1 MDLKKRKEPVDRMSR
16 AQQEATYQPYD
27 SNTDLDSDTDT
38 DLDSDT
44 DSTEDA
50 RIRREQDP
58 RYAILVAPG
67 PNLAARN
74 NTINPIVVGAPWD
87 ETTNIRSLV
96 DHVYL
101 DPPKTT
107 KTSLVSIK
115 STDRDTNVFP
125 TPFRFQ
131 LKLPRVYKDVTK
143 FQLVQMSF
151 PNGANNVVPTN
162 LFTSSLVLKLL
173 AQGVPSSCLSTCVS
187 VIDCSLASHSLGVV
201 EQGRLTPAGEPLLGT
216 IAIPHGNYSESQMAS
231 ELTFQANS
239 TPPLNLVS
247 YEDFKDVFMTTRDI
261 SILFSE
267 PGNSYYSAITN
278 ARYHAHT
285 KDNIMNTYYNQ
296 QHIDMLPEITE
307 SVAYVAYYFPIL
319 KEMVASGR
327 SQPFLRSD
335 ALSHA
340 DIVQAVMGPFQGFE
354 SAIYLTLC
362 QQNQGA
368 LDSYRRHLTFEVR
381 NINNYTWI
389 YNSNERR
396 YTTLHDTLHP
406 SIQRDLSNQYQFI
419 LQQELSMSDLNPHSF
434 RTLKTDLMGYQSIL
448 THMERVVS
456 SVLGNYSLASGYSYS
471 GGSTHV
477 TAGSTF
483 CAAGLAAD
491 SDFSDMFCYTSTMG
505 RIFNNCAG
513 VRMTFTSFMDY
524 HSTMSSYYQIVQST
538 SQTISSIHGAVYR
551 DYHSFVS
558 SKYNGVLP
566 SSMIANRTY
575 LSNQGVPVAF
585 VTNQTMY
592 VPGQAV
598 PVQTLQTLEP
608 KATNVMP
615 QAGPVAPPTA
625 DAIACISTCC
635 AVLQNMVNSWYS
647 CLPVNTVINSLTYRL
662 GLLNMKPTQ
671 FSIFS
676 TVAQITSTTN
686 MNFLM
691 QINDEQGFNNMDL
704 TMPENYN
711 VSNEGTG
718 QVKFVSGKILMA
730 DIGNTGV
737 SQTVIQNPSI
747 FENALGKLDRLDFKI
762 YYDDYAM
769 TPAWLYMPYFLSL
782 NEWNATFQID
792 EQVGLASQDSGW
804 GKRPTVAVPANPDA
818 TPYLYYT
825 HKDNP
830 NN

>member
-1 MDLKKRKEPVDRMSR
+1 MSR
-16 AQQEATYQPYD
+16 AQRESTYYQPYD

-67 PNLAARN
+67 PNLAAQN
-74 NTINPIVVGAPWD
+74 TTINPIDIGAPWD
-87 ETTNIRSLV
+87 ETTNIRSLA

-115 STDRDTNVFP
+115 STDRDANVFP

-173 AQGVPSSCLSTCVS
+173 SQGVPSSCLSTCVS
-187 VIDCSLASHSLGVV
+187 VIDCSLASHSLGVA

-216 IAIPHGNYSESQMAS
+216 VNIPHGNYNDSQLAS

-239 TPPLNLVS
+239 TPPLNIVS
-247 YEDFKDVFMTTRDI
+247 YDDFKDVFMNTGDI
-261 SILFSE
+261 SILFNE
-267 PGNSYYSAITN
+267 PGNSFYSPINNT
-278 ARYHAHT
+278 RYGTHT
-285 KDNIMNTYYNQ
+285 KENIMNTYYSQ
-296 QHIDMLPEITE
+296 QHIDILPEITE

-319 KEMVASGR
+319 KEMIASGR
-327 SQPFLRSD
+327 AQPFLYSNT
-335 ALSHA
+335 LSYN
-340 DIVQAVMGPFQGFE
+340 DIVNVVMGPFLGLDSE
-354 SAIYLTLC
+354 VYLSIC
-362 QQNQGA
+362 QQNQGS
-368 LDSYRRHLTFEVR
+368 LDTYRRHLTFEIR
-381 NINNYTWI
+381 NINNYTWV

-396 YTTLHDTLHP
+396 YITLHDSLHP
-406 SIQRDLSNQYQFI
+406 SIQRDLSKQYQFI
-419 LQQELSMSDLNPHSF
+419 LNQELSMSNLNQNTF
-434 RTLKTDLMGYQSIL
+434 KTLKSNLMGYQSIF
-448 THMERVVS
+448 THLERNLS

-471 GGSTHV
+471 GGSTHI
-477 TAGSTF
+477 TAESTLR
-483 CAAGLAAD
+483 AEDLAAD
-491 SDFSDMFCYTSTMG
+491 SDFTSMFNYTSTIG
-505 RIFNNCAG
+505 RIFNNYTG
-513 VRMTFTSFMDY
+513 IRMTFTNFMDY

-538 SQTISSIHGAVYR
+538 SHTISSIHGTVYR
-551 DYHSFVS
+551 DYHMFVS
-558 SKYNGVLP
+558 SKYTGVLP

-592 VPGQAV
+592 VRGQGI
-598 PVQTLQTLEP
+598 PLQTLQTLQP
-608 KATNVMP
+608 AGVLQPAATNPCV
-615 QAGPVAPPTA
+615 
-625 DAIACISTCC
+625 STCC
-635 AVLQNMVNSWYS
+635 AALQSMVNAWYS
-647 CLPVNTVINSLTYRL
+647 CVPVNTVINSLTYRL
-662 GLLNMKPTQ
+662 GLLNTNPTQ
-671 FSIFS
+671 FNILS
-676 TVAQITSTTN
+676 TVSQITSTGN
-686 MNFLM
+686 MNFLL

-711 VSNEGTG
+711 VSNETTG

-762 YYDDYAM
+762 YYDDHAM

-792 EQVGLASQDSGW
+792 EQVGFASQDSGW
-804 GKRPTVAVPANPDA
+804 GKRPTVEVPTNPDA

>member
-1 MDLKKRKEPVDRMSR
+1 MDLKKRKEPVDRMSWPQR
-16 AQQEATYQPYD
+16 ESTYQPYD
-27 SNTDLDSDTDT
+27 SNTDLDSGTDT
-38 DLDSDT
+38 DSDT
-44 DSTEDA
+44 SDDIDS
-50 RIRREQDP
+50 RRAQDP

-67 PNLAARN
+67 PSLAPQN
-74 NTINPIVVGAPWD
+74 TTINPINVGAPWD

-115 STDRDTNVFP
+115 STDRDSNVFP

-131 LKLPRVYKDVTK
+131 LKLPRIYKDVTK

-151 PNGANNVVPTN
+151 PNGANNVIPTN

-173 AQGVPSSCLSTCVS
+173 SQGVPSSCLSTCVS
-187 VIDCSLASHSLGVV
+187 VINCSPASQSLGIV

-216 IAIPHGNYSESQMAS
+216 ITVPHGNYNDSQMAS

-247 YEDFKDVFMTTRDI
+247 YEDFKDVFMSTRDI
-261 SILFSE
+261 SILFNE

-278 ARYHAHT
+278 ARYQAHT
-285 KDNIMNTYYNQ
+285 KENIMNTYYSQ
-296 QHIDMLPEITE
+296 QHIDVLPEITE

-335 ALSHA
+335 TMSHS
-340 DIVQAVMGPFQGFE
+340 DIVQLVMGSFLGFD
-354 SAIYLTLC
+354 SAMYFALC
-362 QQNQGA
+362 QQNQGS

-381 NINNYTWI
+381 NINNYTWG

-406 SIQRDLSNQYQFI
+406 SIMRDLSKQHQYIF
-419 LQQELSMSDLNPHSF
+419 QQELSMSNLNQQSF
-434 RTLKTDLMGYQSIL
+434 KTLKTNLVGYQAIL

-456 SVLGNYSLASGYSYS
+456 SVLGNYSLVSNYSYS
-471 GGSTHV
+471 GGSAHV
-477 TAGSTF
+477 TAESTF
-483 CAAGLAAD
+483 HAAD
-491 SDFSDMFCYTSTMG
+491 LEADADFSAMFHYTSTMG
-505 RIFNNCAG
+505 RIFNNYAG
-513 VRMTFTSFMDY
+513 ARMTFTSFMDY
-524 HSTMSSYYQIVQST
+524 HSTMSSYHQLVQST
-538 SQTISSIHGAVYR
+538 SQIISSIHGTVYR
-551 DYHSFVS
+551 DYHLFVS
-558 SKYNGVLP
+558 SKYSGVLP

-575 LSNQGVPVAF
+575 LSSQGVPVAF
-585 VTNQTMY
+585 VTDQTLYIPGMG
-592 VPGQAV
+592 VPI
-598 PVQTLQTLEP
+598 QTLQTLQP
-608 KATNVMP
+608 SALLQPAVVNPCV
-615 QAGPVAPPTA
+615 
-625 DAIACISTCC
+625 STCC
-635 AVLQNMVNSWYS
+635 AVLQSMVNSWYS

-671 FSIFS
+671 FSIMS
-676 TVAQITSTTN
+676 TVSQITSTTN

-804 GKRPTVAVPANPDA
+804 GKRPTVAVPDNPDS

>member
-16 AQQEATYQPYD
+16 AQRESTYYQPYD
-27 SNTDLDSDTDT
+27 SNTDLESDTDT
-38 DLDSDT
+38 DTDSDT
-44 DSTEDA
+44 SEDI
-50 RIRREQDP
+50 RIGREQDP

-67 PNLAARN
+67 PNLAPQN
-74 NTINPIVVGAPWD
+74 TTINPIEVGAPWD
-87 ETTNIRSLV
+87 ETTNIRSLA

-151 PNGANNVVPTN
+151 PNSANNVIPTN
-162 LFTSSLVLKLL
+162 LFTSSLVIKLL
-173 AQGVPSSCLSTCVS
+173 SQGVPSSCLSTCVS
-187 VIDCSLASHSLGVV
+187 VINCSPASQSLGIV
-201 EQGRLTPAGEPLLGT
+201 EQGRLTPAGEPLLGA
-216 IAIPHGNYSESQMAS
+216 ISIPHGNYSDAQMAS

-247 YEDFKDVFMTTRDI
+247 YEDFKDVFMSTRDI
-261 SILFSE
+261 SILFNE

-278 ARYHAHT
+278 ARYQAHT
-285 KDNIMNTYYNQ
+285 KENIMNTYYSQ
-296 QHIDMLPEITE
+296 QHIDILPEITE

-335 ALSHA
+335 TLSF
-340 DIVQAVMGPFQGFE
+340 DTIVQVVMGSFQGFD
-354 SAIYLTLC
+354 SAIYLALC
-362 QQNQGA
+362 QQNQGS

-381 NINNYTWI
+381 NINNYTWA

-406 SIQRDLSNQYQFI
+406 SILRDLSKQHQFI
-419 LQQELSMSDLNPHSF
+419 LQQELSVSNLNQQSF
-434 RTLKTDLMGYQSIL
+434 KTIKSNLVGYQAIL
-448 THMERVVS
+448 THMERNLS
-456 SVLGNYSLASGYSYS
+456 SVFGNYCLTSGYSYA

-477 TAGSTF
+477 TAESTF
-483 CAAGLAAD
+483 HAADLAAD
-491 SDFSDMFCYTSTMG
+491 SDFSAMFCYTSTMG
-505 RIFNNCAG
+505 RIFNNYAG
-513 VRMTFTSFMDY
+513 VRMTFTNFMDY
-524 HSTMSSYYQIVQST
+524 HSTMSSYHQIVQNT
-538 SQTISSIHGAVYR
+538 SQIISSVHGSVYR
-551 DYHSFVS
+551 DYHRFVS
-558 SKYNGVLP
+558 SKYSGVLP

-585 VTNQTMY
+585 VTDQTLY
-592 VPGQAV
+592 IPGMGV
-598 PVQTLQTLEP
+598 PVQTLQTLQP
-608 KATNVMP
+608 SALLQPAAVDP
-615 QAGPVAPPTA
+615 CV
-625 DAIACISTCC
+625 STCC

-647 CLPVNTVINSLTYRL
+647 CVPVNTVINSLTYRL

-676 TVAQITSTTN
+676 TVSQITSTTN
-686 MNFLM
+686 MNFLL

-804 GKRPTVAVPANPDA
+804 GKRPTVEVPTNPDS

>member
-1 MDLKKRKEPVDRMSR
+1 MDLKKTKEPVYRMSR
-16 AQQEATYQPYD
+16 VQQESTYYQPYD
-27 SNTDLDSDTDT
+27 SNTDFDSETDT
-38 DLDSDT
+38 DLSDT
-44 DSTEDA
+44 DSTEDP

-67 PNLAARN
+67 PVLATQ
-74 NTINPIVVGAPWD
+74 NTTVNPIVVGAPWD

-151 PNGANNVVPTN
+151 PNGANNIVPNN

-173 AQGVPSSCLSTCVS
+173 SQGVPSSCLSTCVS
-187 VIDCSLASHSLGVV
+187 VIDCSLASYSLGVV

-216 IAIPHGNYSESQMAS
+216 ITIPHGNYSESQMAS

-267 PGNSYYSAITN
+267 PGNSYYSPITN
-278 ARYHAHT
+278 TRYHAHT
-285 KDNIMNTYYNQ
+285 KENIMNTYYNQ
-296 QHIDMLPEITE
+296 QHIDILPEITE

-327 SQPFLRSD
+327 SQPFLHSD
-335 ALSHA
+335 TLSHA

-354 SAIYLTLC
+354 SVVYLFLC

-381 NINNYTWI
+381 NINNYTWV

-406 SIQRDLSNQYQFI
+406 SIQHDLSKQYQFI
-419 LQQELSMSDLNPHSF
+419 LQEKLSMSDLNQYSF
-434 RTLKTDLMGYQSIL
+434 QTLKSELMGYQSIL
-448 THMERVVS
+448 THMERNLS
-456 SVLGNYSLASGYSYS
+456 SVLGSYSLTSGYSYS

-477 TAGSTF
+477 TTGSTF
-483 CAAGLAAD
+483 CAADLAAD
-491 SDFSDMFCYTSTMG
+491 SDFSAMFHYTSTMG
-505 RIFNNCAG
+505 RIFNNFPG
-513 VRMTFTSFMDY
+513 VRMTFTNFMDY
-524 HSTMSSYYQIVQST
+524 HSTMSSYHHIVQST
-538 SQTISSIHGAVYR
+538 SQTISSIHGTVYR

-558 SKYNGVLP
+558 SKYSGVLP
-566 SSMIANRTY
+566 ASMIVNRTY

-585 VTNQTMY
+585 VTDQTMY
-592 VPGQAV
+592 VRGQAV
-598 PVQTLQTLEP
+598 PLQTLETLQP
-608 KATNVMP
+608 YN
-615 QAGPVAPPTA
+615 GPVVPPTA
-625 DAIACISTCC
+625 GALACISTCC

-671 FSIFS
+671 FNILS

-804 GKRPTVAVPANPDA
+804 GKRPTVAVPTNPDA

>member
-16 AQQEATYQPYD
+16 AQQESAYQPYD

-67 PNLAARN
+67 PNLGTRN
-74 NTINPIVVGAPWD
+74 TKINPIEIGAPWD
-87 ETTNIRSLV
+87 ETTNIRSLA

-115 STDRDTNVFP
+115 STDRDTSVFP

-151 PNGANNVVPTN
+151 PNGANNVIPTN

-173 AQGVPSSCLSTCVS
+173 SQGVPSSCLATCVS
-187 VIDCSLASHSLGVV
+187 VINCSLASHSLGVA

-216 IAIPHGNYSESQMAS
+216 IAVPHGNYSELQMAS

-247 YEDFKDVFMTTRDI
+247 YDDFKDVFMNTRDI

-267 PGNSYYSAITN
+267 PGSSYYSAITN

-285 KDNIMNTYYNQ
+285 KENIMNTYYNQ
-296 QHIDMLPEITE
+296 QHIDILPEITE
-307 SVAYVAYYFPIL
+307 SVTYVAYYFPIL
-319 KEMVASGR
+319 KEIVASGR
-327 SQPFLRSD
+327 SQPFLHSD
-335 ALSHA
+335 TLSHG
-340 DIVQAVMGPFQGFE
+340 DIVEAVMGPFQGFD
-354 SAIYLTLC
+354 SALYLALC
-362 QQNQGA
+362 QQNQVT

-381 NINNYTWI
+381 NINNYTWV

-396 YTTLHDTLHP
+396 YTTLHDSLHP
-406 SIQRDLSNQYQFI
+406 SIRRDLSKQYEFI
-419 LQQELSMSDLNPHSF
+419 LQQELSMSNLNQHSF
-434 RTLKTDLMGYQSIL
+434 RTIKTDLIGYQSIL
-448 THMERVVS
+448 THMERNLS
-456 SVLGNYSLASGYSYS
+456 SVIGSYSLASGYSYS

-477 TAGSTF
+477 IAGSTLH
-483 CAAGLAAD
+483 AAGLASD
-491 SDFSDMFCYTSTMG
+491 SDFSAMFCYTSTMG
-505 RIFNNCAG
+505 RIFNNCPG
-513 VRMTFTSFMDY
+513 VRMTFTNFMDY
-524 HSTMSSYYQIVQST
+524 HSTMSSYHHIVQST
-538 SQTISSIHGAVYR
+538 SYAISSIHGSVYR
-551 DYHSFVS
+551 DYHMFVS

-566 SSMIANRTY
+566 SSMIAHRTY

-585 VTNQTMY
+585 VTDQTMY

-598 PVQTLQTLEP
+598 PLQTLQTLQP
-608 KATNVMP
+608 LQP
-615 QAGPVAPPTA
+615 RA
-625 DAIACISTCC
+625 DIPITPEARACITTCC
-635 AVLQNMVNSWYS
+635 NVLQAMVNSWYS
-647 CLPVNTVINSLTYRL
+647 CVPVNTVINSLTYRL

-671 FSIFS
+671 FSILS
-676 TVAQITSTTN
+676 TVAQITSTSN
-686 MNFLM
+686 VNFLL

-711 VSNEGTG
+711 ISNEGTG

-762 YYDDYAM
+762 YYDDHAM

-804 GKRPTVAVPANPDA
+804 GKRPTVAVPENPDS
-818 TPYLYYT
+818 TPYLHYT

>member
-1 MDLKKRKEPVDRMSR
+1 MSWTQR
-16 AQQEATYQPYD
+16 ESTYYQPYD
-27 SNTDLDSDTDT
+27 SNTDLESDTDT

-67 PNLAARN
+67 PNLAAQ
-74 NTINPIVVGAPWD
+74 NTIINPIVVGAPWD
-87 ETTNIRSLV
+87 ETTNIRSLA

-115 STDRDTNVFP
+115 STDRDPHVFP

-173 AQGVPSSCLSTCVS
+173 SQGVPSSCLSTCVS

-216 IAIPHGNYSESQMAS
+216 VHIPHGNYNESQLAS

-239 TPPLNLVS
+239 TPPLNIVS
-247 YEDFKDVFMTTRDI
+247 YDDFKDVFMNTGDI
-261 SILFSE
+261 SILFNE
-267 PGNSYYSAITN
+267 PGNSFYSPINNT
-278 ARYHAHT
+278 RYGTHT
-285 KDNIMNTYYNQ
+285 KENIMNMYYSQ
-296 QHIDMLPEITE
+296 QHIDILPEITD
-307 SVAYVAYYFPIL
+307 SIAYVAYYFPIL

-327 SQPFLRSD
+327 AQPFLQSNTY
-335 ALSHA
+335 SYN
-340 DIVQAVMGPFQGFE
+340 DIVNVVMGPFQGLD
-354 SAIYLTLC
+354 SAVYLLIC
-362 QQNQGA
+362 QQNQGS

-381 NINNYTWI
+381 NINNYTWV

-406 SIQRDLSNQYQFI
+406 SIQRDFSKQYQFI
-419 LQQELSMSDLNPHSF
+419 LNQELAMSNLNQNTF
-434 RTLKTDLMGYQSIL
+434 KTIKSNLMGYQSIL
-448 THMERVVS
+448 THLERNLS
-456 SVLGNYSLASGYSYS
+456 SVLGNYSFTSSYSYS
-471 GGSTHV
+471 GGSTHIA
-477 TAGSTF
+477 AGSTLR
-483 CAAGLAAD
+483 AEDLAAD
-491 SDFSDMFCYTSTMG
+491 SDFTSMFNYTSTMG
-505 RIFNNCAG
+505 RIFNNYTG
-513 VRMTFTSFMDY
+513 IRMTFTNFMDY
-524 HSTMSSYYQIVQST
+524 HSTMSSYHQIIQST
-538 SQTISSIHGAVYR
+538 SQTISSIHGTVYR
-551 DYHSFVS
+551 DYHMFVS
-558 SKYNGVLP
+558 SKYTGVLP

-585 VTNQTMY
+585 VTNETMY
-592 VPGQAV
+592 VRGQGI
-598 PVQTLQTLEP
+598 PLQTLQTLHP
-608 KATNVMP
+608 AATLQP
-615 QAGPVAPPTA
+615 AGHSANP
-625 DAIACISTCC
+625 CISTCC
-635 AVLQNMVNSWYS
+635 AALQSMVNAWYS
-647 CLPVNTVINSLTYRL
+647 CVPVNTVINSLTYRL
-662 GLLNMKPTQ
+662 GLLNTNPTQ
-671 FSIFS
+671 FNILS
-676 TVAQITSTTN
+676 TVAQITSTGN
-686 MNFLM
+686 MNFLL

-762 YYDDYAM
+762 YYDDHAM

-792 EQVGLASQDSGW
+792 EQVGFASQDSGW
-804 GKRPTVAVPANPDA
+804 GKRPTVAVPTNPDA

>member
-335 ALSHA
+335 ALSMRISYKLLWA
-340 DIVQAVMGPFQGFE
+340 PF
-354 SAIYLTLC
+354 
-362 QQNQGA
+362 
-368 LDSYRRHLTFEVR
+368 
-381 NINNYTWI
+381 
-389 YNSNERR
+389 
-396 YTTLHDTLHP
+396 
-406 SIQRDLSNQYQFI
+406 RDLKV
-419 LQQELSMSDLNPHSF
+419 
-434 RTLKTDLMGYQSIL
+434 RSIL
-448 THMERVVS
+448 PC
-456 SVLGNYSLASGYSYS
+456 ASRIKGHSIPIAVILLS
-471 GGSTHV
+471 RFEILTIIHGSTIRMNDV
-477 TAGSTF
+477 IRLF
-483 CAAGLAAD
+483 MILFIPP
-491 SDFSDMFCYTSTMG
+491 FSVIYPIS
-505 RIFNNCAG
+505 
-513 VRMTFTSFMDY
+513 
-524 HSTMSSYYQIVQST
+524 
-538 SQTISSIHGAVYR
+538 ISSFFNRNCPCRISIRIPFGR
-551 DYHSFVS
+551 
-558 SKYNGVLP
+558 SK
-566 SSMIANRTY
+566 R
-575 LSNQGVPVAF
+575 
-585 VTNQTMY
+585 
-592 VPGQAV
+592 
-598 PVQTLQTLEP
+598 
-608 KATNVMP
+608 
-615 QAGPVAPPTA
+615 
-625 DAIACISTCC
+625 IS
-635 AVLQNMVNSWYS
+635 WD
-647 CLPVNTVINSLTYRL
+647 
-662 GLLNMKPTQ
+662 
-671 FSIFS
+671 
-676 TVAQITSTTN
+676 TSR
-686 MNFLM
+686 F
-691 QINDEQGFNNMDL
+691 
-704 TMPENYN
+704 
-711 VSNEGTG
+711 
-718 QVKFVSGKILMA
+718 
-730 DIGNTGV
+730 
-737 SQTVIQNPSI
+737 
-747 FENALGKLDRLDFKI
+747 
-762 YYDDYAM
+762 
-769 TPAWLYMPYFLSL
+769 
-782 NEWNATFQID
+782 
-792 EQVGLASQDSGW
+792 
-804 GKRPTVAVPANPDA
+804 
-818 TPYLYYT
+818 
-825 HKDNP
+825 
-830 NN
+830 

>member
-16 AQQEATYQPYD
+16 ARRESAYYQPYD
-27 SNTDLDSDTDT
+27 SNTDFDSDEDT

-74 NTINPIVVGAPWD
+74 TIINPINVGAPWD
-87 ETTNIRSLV
+87 ETTNIRSLA

-115 STDRDTNVFP
+115 STDRDASVFP

-173 AQGVPSSCLSTCVS
+173 SQGVPSSCLSTCVS
-187 VIDCSLASHSLGVV
+187 VIDCSLASYSLGVV

-216 IAIPHGNYSESQMAS
+216 IAVPHGNYSEPQMAS

-247 YEDFKDVFMTTRDI
+247 YEDFKDVFMNTRDI

-267 PGNSYYSAITN
+267 PGNSYYSPITN
-278 ARYHAHT
+278 ARYNAHT
-285 KDNIMNTYYNQ
+285 KENIMNTYYSQ
-296 QHIDMLPEITE
+296 QYIDILPEITE

-327 SQPFLRSD
+327 SQPFLHSD
-335 ALSHA
+335 TLSHG
-340 DIVQAVMGPFQGFE
+340 DIVQTVMGPFQGFDN
-354 SAIYLTLC
+354 AIYLALC

-406 SIQRDLSNQYQFI
+406 SIQRDLSKQYQFI
-419 LQQELSMSDLNPHSF
+419 LQQELSMSDLNHHSF

-448 THMERVVS
+448 THLERNLS

-477 TAGSTF
+477 TTGSTF
-483 CAAGLAAD
+483 CATDLASD
-491 SDFSDMFCYTSTMG
+491 SDFSAMFHYTSTMG
-505 RIFNNCAG
+505 RIFNNCPG
-513 VRMTFTSFMDY
+513 VRMTFTNFMDY
-524 HSTMSSYYQIVQST
+524 HSTMSSYHQIVQST
-538 SQTISSIHGAVYR
+538 SHVISSIHGTVYR

-585 VTNQTMY
+585 VTDQTMY
-592 VPGQAV
+592 VRGQAV
-598 PVQTLQTLEP
+598 PLQTLQTLQ
-608 KATNVMP
+608 P
-615 QAGPVAPPTA
+615 QAGPVVPPTPEA
-625 DAIACISTCC
+625 AACISTCC

-647 CLPVNTVINSLTYRL
+647 CLPVNSVINSLTYRL

-671 FSIFS
+671 FSILS

-686 MNFLM
+686 VNFLM

-747 FENALGKLDRLDFKI
+747 FENALGKLDRLDFKF

-804 GKRPTVAVPANPDA
+804 GKRPTIEVPANPDS

>member
-16 AQQEATYQPYD
+16 AQQESTYQPYD
-27 SNTDLDSDTDT
+27 SNTDLDTDTDT

-74 NTINPIVVGAPWD
+74 TTINPIVIGAPWD
-87 ETTNIRSLV
+87 ETTNVRSLA

-151 PNGANNVVPTN
+151 PNGANNVVPSN

-187 VIDCSLASHSLGVV
+187 VIDCSLASYSLGVV

-216 IAIPHGNYSESQMAS
+216 ISVPHGNYSEPQMAS

-247 YEDFKDVFMTTRDI
+247 YEDFKDVFTTTRDI

-267 PGNSYYSAITN
+267 PGTSYYSAITN

-285 KDNIMNTYYNQ
+285 KENIMNTYYNQ
-296 QHIDMLPEITE
+296 QHIDILPEITE

-327 SQPFLRSD
+327 SQPFLYSNT
-335 ALSHA
+335 LSHA
-340 DIVQAVMGPFQGFE
+340 DIVEAVMGPFQGFD
-354 SAIYLTLC
+354 STVYLSLC

-381 NINNYTWI
+381 NINNYTWV

-406 SIQRDLSNQYQFI
+406 SIQRDLSKQYQFI
-419 LQQELSMSDLNPHSF
+419 LQQELSISDLNPHSF
-434 RTLKTDLMGYQSIL
+434 QTLKTNLVGYQSIL
-448 THMERVVS
+448 THMERVMS
-456 SVLGNYSLASGYSYS
+456 SVLGSYSLVGGYSYP

-477 TAGSTF
+477 ITGSTLY
-483 CAAGLAAD
+483 ADGLAAD
-491 SDFSDMFCYTSTMG
+491 SDFSAMFHYTSTMG
-505 RIFNNCAG
+505 RIFNNSPG
-513 VRMTFTSFMDY
+513 VRMTFTNFMDY
-524 HSTMSSYYQIVQST
+524 HSTMSSYHHIVQST
-538 SQTISSIHGAVYR
+538 SQIISSIHGTVYR

-585 VTNQTMY
+585 VTDQTMY
-592 VPGQAV
+592 VRGQAV
-598 PVQTLQTLEP
+598 PLQTLQMLQP
-608 KATNVMP
+608 HN
-615 QAGPVAPPTA
+615 GPVVPPTPA
-625 DAIACISTCC
+625 AAACISTCC

-671 FSIFS
+671 FSILS
-676 TVAQITSTTN
+676 TVAQITSTSN
-686 MNFLM
+686 VNFLL

-711 VSNEGTG
+711 ISNEATG

-804 GKRPTVAVPANPDA
+804 GKRPTVPVPTNPDS

>member
-1 MDLKKRKEPVDRMSR
+1 MDLKKTKEPVDRMSR
-16 AQQEATYQPYD
+16 VQQESTYYQPYD
-27 SNTDLDSDTDT
+27 SNTDLDSETDT
-38 DLDSDT
+38 DLSDT
-44 DSTEDA
+44 DSTEDP

-67 PNLAARN
+67 PVLATQ
-74 NTINPIVVGAPWD
+74 NTTVNPIVVGAPWD
-87 ETTNIRSLV
+87 ETTNIRSLA

-107 KTSLVSIK
+107 KTSLISIK
-115 STDRDTNVFP
+115 STDRDPLVFP

-173 AQGVPSSCLSTCVS
+173 SQGVPSSCLSTCVS
-187 VIDCSLASHSLGVV
+187 VINCSLASHSLGVV
-201 EQGRLTPAGEPLLGT
+201 EQGRFTPAGEPLLGT
-216 IAIPHGNYSESQMAS
+216 ITVPHGNYNESQMAS

-247 YEDFKDVFMTTRDI
+247 YDDFKDVFMTTRDI
-261 SILFSE
+261 SILFNE

-285 KDNIMNTYYNQ
+285 KENIMNTYYTQ
-296 QHIDMLPEITE
+296 QHIDILPEITE
-307 SVAYVAYYFPIL
+307 SAAYVAYYFPIL

-327 SQPFLRSD
+327 SHPFLHSNMMT
-335 ALSHA
+335 HN
-340 DIVQAVMGPFQGFE
+340 DIVQIVMAAFQGFDN
-354 SAIYLTLC
+354 ADYLSLC
-362 QQNQGA
+362 QQNQGV

-381 NINNYTWI
+381 NINNYTWV

-396 YTTLHDTLHP
+396 YTTIHDSLHP
-406 SIQRDLSNQYQFI
+406 SIQRDLSKQYQYI
-419 LQQELSMSDLNPHSF
+419 LNQELSMSDLNHHSF
-434 RTLKTDLMGYQSIL
+434 RTLKTDLIGYRSIL
-448 THMERVVS
+448 THMERNMS
-456 SVLGNYSLASGYSYS
+456 SVLGNYSFTSKYSYL
-471 GGSTHV
+471 GGSQHIT
-477 TAGSTF
+477 TESTF
-483 CAAGLAAD
+483 RADDLAAD
-491 SDFSDMFCYTSTMG
+491 SDFSAMFHYTSTIG
-505 RIFNNCAG
+505 RIFNNHAG

-538 SQTISSIHGAVYR
+538 THVISSIHGTVYR
-551 DYHSFVS
+551 DYHMFVS
-558 SKYNGVLP
+558 SKYTGVLP

-585 VTNQTMY
+585 VTDQTMY

-598 PVQTLQTLEP
+598 PLQTLQILQPRLGPILEP
-608 KATNVMP
+608 TN
-615 QAGPVAPPTA
+615 T
-625 DAIACISTCC
+625 ACISTCC
-635 AVLQNMVNSWYS
+635 AVLQSMVNSWYS
-647 CLPVNTVINSLTYRL
+647 CLPVNSVINSLTYRL

-671 FSIFS
+671 FNIMS

-704 TMPENYN
+704 TMPENYSI
-711 VSNEGTG
+711 SNETTG

-747 FENALGKLDRLDFKI
+747 FENALGKLDRLEFKI
-762 YYDDYAM
+762 YYDDHAM

-792 EQVGLASQDSGW
+792 EQVGFASQDSGW
-804 GKRPTVAVPANPDA
+804 GKRPTIEVPTNPDS